1 MKKPLTLKI
10 QLLVT
15 LLPIFFIFTL
25 IVSIVSYSLFYTN
38 TRSYTNNQIEQSS
51 YQCLNNYETFF
62 NSVIDT
68 SNSIERKVSNMD
80 LINHQDE
87 ITTYLDDLLS
97 LQSELSN
104 AAIYSLEGEVIAS
117 NLNYE
122 SVTNATTTDW
132 FINANNNRLLN
143 FFSSIDYLDGLYGFT
158 LSKYVTYN
166 TEQEGGILKLDFD
179 FTNVIN
185 LISETDLGNGG
196 HITIYDNNYNVVYC
210 SGIFNQKETKLV
222 QDVVLGS
229 KIVRLDNVEYNMY
242 ISTLSNTRWK
252 VAIFTNYES
261 ISSTLSNFL
270 IILIILTIVIIV
282 VEGGILYFVSTG
294 ITNPI
299 RLLKREMSNVESL
312 KFNPNDLLLIKGNKE
327 VIELS
332 KSFNQMM
339 KRIDELAKKNI
350 EEEEEKRKSELKAL
364 QNQINPHFLYNTLDS
379 IVYLIEKKDNEK
391 AEEMIIALSKFFRIS
406 ISKGRT
412 IIPLEKEIEHVKYY
426 LLIQKIRFGK
436 SFSYNIDIK
445 IDISKYYTIKLILQP
460 LVENAIIHGLKEL
473 EGNGKIN
480 IEVDKEDDLIKISI
494 SDNGFGIL
502 PSKLNEI
509 YENMKDKTKNSSVG
523 LKNVYQRLKIYYGE
537 KADLKIVSD
546 LDIGTTII
554 IYIPISE
561 ALKNEEK

>member
-25 IVSIVSYSLFYTN
+25 IVSVVSYSLFYTN

-80 LINHQDE
+80 LINEKDD

-229 KIVRLDNVEYNMY
+229 KIVTLDNVEYNMY

-436 SFSYNIDIK
+436 SFSYNVDIK

-480 IEVDKEDDLIKISI
+480 IEVDKEDDLIKILI

-537 KADLKIVSD
+537 KADLKIISD

>member
-25 IVSIVSYSLFYTN
+25 IVSVVSYSLFYTN

-80 LINHQDE
+80 LINEQDD

-132 FINANNNRLLN
+132 FINANNNRLLI

-196 HITIYDNNYNVVYC
+196 HITIYDNNYNVIAIGKMNDIF
-210 SGIFNQKETKLV
+210 SKTSINKSLKASSNIDAINKLTNIMDKKFTGICMVNLCDFDSLYGHQRDVEGYARSLEELDVEIPIILNKLEV
-222 QDVVLGS
+222 DDL
-229 KIVRLDNVEYNMY
+229 
-242 ISTLSNTRWK
+242 
-252 VAIFTNYES
+252 
-261 ISSTLSNFL
+261 L
-270 IILIILTIVIIV
+270 IITADHGNDPTFKGNDHTRENVPL
-282 VEGGILYFVSTG
+282 ILYSRSFKNPHRLEIQDTMANIGST
-294 ITNPI
+294 IADNF
-299 RLLKREMSNVESL
+299 EV
-312 KFNPNDLLLIKGNKE
+312 DLPEIGTSIL
-327 VIELS
+327 
-332 KSFNQMM
+332 
-339 KRIDELAKKNI
+339 DEL
-350 EEEEEKRKSELKAL
+350 E
-364 QNQINPHFLYNTLDS
+364 
-379 IVYLIEKKDNEK
+379 
-391 AEEMIIALSKFFRIS
+391 
-406 ISKGRT
+406 
-412 IIPLEKEIEHVKYY
+412 
-426 LLIQKIRFGK
+426 
-436 SFSYNIDIK
+436 
-445 IDISKYYTIKLILQP
+445 
-460 LVENAIIHGLKEL
+460 
-473 EGNGKIN
+473 
-480 IEVDKEDDLIKISI
+480 
-494 SDNGFGIL
+494 
-502 PSKLNEI
+502 
-509 YENMKDKTKNSSVG
+509 
-523 LKNVYQRLKIYYGE
+523 
-537 KADLKIVSD
+537 
-546 LDIGTTII
+546 
-554 IYIPISE
+554 
-561 ALKNEEK
+561 